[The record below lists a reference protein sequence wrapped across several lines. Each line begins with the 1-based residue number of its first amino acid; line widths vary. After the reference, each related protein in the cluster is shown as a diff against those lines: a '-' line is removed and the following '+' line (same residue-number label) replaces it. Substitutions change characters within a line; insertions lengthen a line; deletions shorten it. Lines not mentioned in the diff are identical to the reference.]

1 MGCELCVEHCPE
13 CALSLEIDPDKP
25 LPLDLDRLP

>member
-1 MGCELCVEHCPE
+1 VEHCPE
-13 CALSLEIDPDKP
+13 CALTLEIDPDKP

>member
-13 CALSLEIDPDKP
+13 CALALEIDPDKP
-25 LPLDLDRLP
+25 LPLDLDHLP